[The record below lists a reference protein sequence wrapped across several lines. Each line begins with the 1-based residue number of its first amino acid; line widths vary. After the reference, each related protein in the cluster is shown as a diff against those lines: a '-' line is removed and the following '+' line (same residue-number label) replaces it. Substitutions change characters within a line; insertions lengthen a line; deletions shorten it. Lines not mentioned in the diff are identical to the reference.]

1 MTKAVDDDL
10 LLREAARLFRQ
21 HGYTETTV
29 RQIAKAARML
39 PGSLH
44 YRYASKDDLLT
55 ALLDKSVERIVA
67 ELQKEIVKV
76 SDPLERLRVGLGRYL
91 ELLLEGDD
99 SLFVLLFDWRAIP
112 PGAKAEI
119 DKARGKLEDY
129 WDRSS
134 SPQAWATGRARP
146 MIDLA
151 AAASHRVSARATG
164 QRPGTEKKTGARRA
178 RSPTPSSPTS
188 RSACSTRSPDR
199 RTSLPSS
206 TASSQLPERKR

>member
-1 MTKAVDDDL
+1 VTKAVDDDL

-21 HGYTETTV
+21 NGYSDTTV
-29 RQIAKAARML
+29 REIAKAARML

-67 ELQKEIVKV
+67 ELQKEILRV

-129 WDRSS
+129 WDVLLAE
-134 SPQAWATGRARP
+134 AWATGRARP
-146 MIDLA
+146 VLDLELLRHIGVGA
-151 AAASHRVSARATG
+151 LNWSATWYRREDGRTPREIADIFYAYLAFGLIEEKARPKNVS
-164 QRPGTEKKTGARRA
+164 ELFKK
-178 RSPTPSSPTS
+178 
-188 RSACSTRSPDR
+188 
-199 RTSLPSS
+199 LPK
-206 TASSQLPERKR
+206 RK